1 MYYKLF
7 FLLIFLFFSNCSFVS
22 NDNSINI
29 ARYGE
34 LFLTKEEFSSLIQG
48 GEINDSIS
56 MANFIINNWAIE
68 KILIERAEL
77 NLNETKLKKIQLLVD
92 DYKSNLLSEAYLE
105 ALVNSTINLEV
116 DSLEILNLYEN
127 NKSLFN
133 LNEDIFKLVYVEL
146 PLDFSDTYEVR
157 SKIKRFKRDD
167 QIFLDSISYRFKSFS
182 LKTEDWVS
190 QKELLQKFTFLTNYS
205 YRSLKNYNFF
215 QFKDSLSLYLI
226 KVKESVK
233 KGDISPIDFV
243 LPTLEYM
250 SLNMRKK
257 ELMLEI
263 KTNILKDAL
272 EKNKL
277 EIY

>member
-263 KTNILKDAL
+263 KTNIVKDAL